1 MKNFEEVKIIIRWQ
15 ITRDPTLDTIKI
27 DQSVFIRDLVIKE
40 GYINYKTTSILI
52 KTGLA
57 IDILNANDYKET
69 KLHKYQ

>member
-1 MKNFEEVKIIIRWQ
+1 MKNFEEVKTIIRWQ

-40 GYINYKTTSILI
+40 GFINYKTTFISI

-57 IDILNANDYKET
+57 IDILDANDYKET
-69 KLHKYQ
+69 KLYKYQ